1 MSSVEAAKLRLER
14 AIARLEGAARAR
26 PGGAGS
32 GPDQAELVRALE
44 EAQSEN
50 AALQDAAEQA
60 AAGLDRAISRLKAVL
75 ED

>member
-14 AIARLEGAARAR
+14 AIARLEGATGTRRRTA
-26 PGGAGS
+26 

-44 EAQSEN
+44 AAQVEN
-50 AALQDAAEQA
+50 AALHATTEQL